1 MIVKNPAYGER
12 IGEWGSREL
21 KPPKCW
27 YNKLEQE
34 YQFYTKLR
42 ESMEREGVRNPI
54 FCNSFDEGTFCRYGT
69 SRLWLARGLDLDVP
83 AVVADYVGRWDNLEE
98 LHTEEEIREKFIDQP
113 EVVELGDME
122 MRIDSCPHTHLEE
135 SI

>member
-1 MIVKNPAYGER
+1 
-12 IGEWGSREL
+12 
-21 KPPKCW
+21 
-27 YNKLEQE
+27 
-34 YQFYTKLR
+34 
-42 ESMEREGVRNPI
+42 MEREGVRNPI